1 LAYLATLG
9 FKRRQSVPGAV
20 IRFAAR
26 CERIA
31 GPVGRLASTRA
42 LLVWEKA

>member
-1 LAYLATLG
+1 M
-9 FKRRQSVPGAV
+9 PGAI
-20 IRFAAR
+20 IRMAEQ

-31 GPVGRLASTRA
+31 GPLGRLASTRA